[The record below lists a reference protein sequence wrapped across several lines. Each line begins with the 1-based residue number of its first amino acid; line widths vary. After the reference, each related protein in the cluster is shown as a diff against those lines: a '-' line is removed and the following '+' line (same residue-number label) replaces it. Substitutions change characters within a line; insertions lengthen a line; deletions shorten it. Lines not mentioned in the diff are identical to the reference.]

1 MYLDT
6 FTAPNGTAL
15 SSHTADAG
23 FGSWVVDSN
32 YPGQEIVIQGN
43 RGTSDYNIAGTAGY
57 HGSGTVRGLS
67 GLLPFQAYADL
78 HFPIVSQGEGVE
90 WVLGSYEPQYDPWP
104 SFLFQTGYYHDPIE
118 LMDGWYVESNYFNIT
133 GIAQWFNTGVTDLR
147 IGLVYDPATGGRFY
161 KEPYGGGTR
170 TYLMTATPL
179 LADIQDGAP
188 FLLIQNAD
196 FEAQSGTHWIDNL
209 TVIAGATAVP
219 VRVIVTPPLA
229 FVGQGGQAQ
238 FVGTA
243 YDASGNTLSDTLTW
257 ASNNTALASVD
268 STGLVTAATGSF
280 TSGFVTISASDGT
293 YATGTALLAV
303 VLANA
308 GLFERGAWMGTNSA
322 PGSGRYIREVVY
334 GIGTTGWETP
344 TPSWGTNQW
353 PWPSSITTQPNGA
366 GPQIGFEVI
375 SGSTSTSS
383 APTGIAVQE
392 YNNGILLSS
401 TTAFTNPAW
410 SSASTYALRL
420 FWDGSS
426 SKLTPYWNGSGST
439 STGTAI
445 LLSSAFTNTWALQNW
460 LGGVDHPSAVSA
472 DRQGYWLRSTATGN
486 PWQPYYAL

>member
-1 MYLDT
+1 MGNASLVET
-6 FTAPNGTAL
+6 FTG
-15 SSHTADAG
+15 
-23 FGSWVVDSN
+23 
-32 YPGQEIVIQGN
+32 
-43 RGTSDYNIAGTAGY
+43 
-57 HGSGTVRGLS
+57 S
-67 GLLPFQAYADL
+67 GLLTAHIGELGAWSLMADAMPAPISPVIVASRISL
-78 HFPIVSQGEGVE
+78 GSGVAFPNQGAFTATHWNTSKGVE
-90 WVLGSYEPQYDPWP
+90 IFVELQWP
-104 SFLFQTGYYHDPIE
+104 SAATDSLYLYWGLNEGPSGGTWEVALTYASAASLPGIPGWLVQVGGPSWTYYALAPAAIPLVTPIR
-118 LMDGWYVESNYFNIT
+118 LGVEY
-133 GIAQWFNTGVTDLR
+133 AQ
-147 IGLVYDPATGGRFY
+147 GGGAKFY
-161 KEPYGGGTR
+161 SAPVGGGTK
-170 TYLMTATPL
+170 TYLVTDVTVSVPPATSQLFFELSSQDPTSDGWLDNYGVLYTSTAIPAKVTVLPA
-179 LADIQDGAP
+179 LAI
-188 FLLIQNAD
+188 
-196 FEAQSGTHWIDNL
+196 
-209 TVIAGATAVP
+209 
-219 VRVIVTPPLA
+219 
-229 FVGQGGQAQ
+229 VGQGGQAQ

-293 YATGTALLAV
+293 YATGSAPLAV
-303 VLANA
+303 ILINV
-308 GLFERGAWMGTNSA
+308 GMIERGVWTGTNSA

-445 LLSSAFTNTWALQNW
+445 SLSSAFTNTWALQNW